1 MIFVL
6 VYQNEKYWL
15 KPEYHQSAHT
25 NFAINIGMVLNLTY
39 NPDFSLKSGI
49 SEEMIVIW
57 PAYKSQV

>member
-25 NFAINIGMVLNLTY
+25 NFAINISWLCWFQNWYIM
-39 NPDFSLKSGI
+39 FS
-49 SEEMIVIW
+49 VF
-57 PAYKSQV
+57 